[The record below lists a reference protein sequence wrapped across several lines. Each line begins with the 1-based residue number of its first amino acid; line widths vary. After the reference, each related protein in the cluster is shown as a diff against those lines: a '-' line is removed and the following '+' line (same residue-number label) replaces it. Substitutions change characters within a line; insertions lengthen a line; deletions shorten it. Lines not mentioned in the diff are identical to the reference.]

1 MGFSDTIA
9 AICTPPGSGGVAI
22 VRVSGDAAF
31 SIAEKI
37 TRSPVKPGK
46 IVYTS
51 FYAGEEKNAKRLD
64 EGIVLAFKSPH
75 SYTGED
81 VIEFQCHG
89 GAVTPRRVLEAAF
102 SAGARLAQRGEF
114 TRRAFLNG
122 MMTFDEA
129 EAVIDLI
136 NAKTDKAADDAL
148 QGLDGSRRKAY
159 EDIYDLALS
168 LSTEIEHSLDVDEG
182 DLPDGFIDGIFCRC
196 ASLRKRIEDEIA
208 AVNSRRVLR
217 DGALVVLAGPPN
229 AGKSSLF
236 NALLGQARAI
246 VSDVPG
252 TTRDAIESWIDID
265 GWPVRLIDTAGV
277 RDTDDAIESQGVAL
291 SGDYMKKAD
300 VVLCLGKEVSSL
312 FSEALPILVS
322 AKCDIS
328 RGEGINV
335 SSVTGEGIQELKK
348 AISAKISERAATDG
362 IGAQRN
368 IESADVLIRA
378 LEEIRTIPTDLV
390 LAGNAIRRVCILIGE
405 MVGKV
410 YTENLLDNLF
420 SRFCVGK

>member
-1 MGFSDTIA
+1 
-9 AICTPPGSGGVAI
+9 
-22 VRVSGDAAF
+22 
-31 SIAEKI
+31 
-37 TRSPVKPGK
+37 
-46 IVYTS
+46 
-51 FYAGEEKNAKRLD
+51 
-64 EGIVLAFKSPH
+64 
-75 SYTGED
+75 
-81 VIEFQCHG
+81 
-89 GAVTPRRVLEAAF
+89 
-102 SAGARLAQRGEF
+102 
-114 TRRAFLNG
+114 
-122 MMTFDEA
+122 
-129 EAVIDLI
+129 VIDQI

-182 DLPDGFIDGIFCRC
+182 DLPDGFIDGIFRRC

-328 RGEGINV
+328 KGEGINV